1 MPKITFMGAGSTV
14 FARNVLGDCM
24 CTPSLRDSE
33 IALYDIDPKRLEES
47 EIILSAINKNTNEN
61 RAVIR
66 TYLGAENRRDAL
78 RGADFVVNAIQ
89 VGLYE
94 PCTITDFEIPKKYG
108 LRQTIGDTL
117 GIGGIMRALRTIPVL
132 RDFAEDMEAVCPN
145 ALFLNYT
152 NPMSMLSGYMQR
164 YTNVKTVGLCHSVQV
179 CSEYLLKSLGME
191 YALDGRKELI
201 AGINHMAWLL
211 E

>member
-24 CTPSLRDSE
+24 CTPALRDSD

-47 EIILSAINKNTNEN
+47 EIILSAINKNTNEG
-61 RAVIR
+61 RATIR
-66 TYLGAENRRDAL
+66 TYLGVENRKEAL
-78 RGADFVVNAIQ
+78 RGADFVVDAIQ

-94 PCTITDFEIPKKYG
+94 PCTVTDFEIPKKYG

-132 RDFAEDMEAVCPN
+132 RDFAEDMEEVCPN

-152 NPMSMLSGYMQR
+152 NPMAMLSGYMQR
-164 YTNVKTVGLCHSVQV
+164 YTNIKTVGL
-179 CSEYLLKSLGME
+179 
-191 YALDGRKELI
+191 
-201 AGINHMAWLL
+201 
-211 E
+211 